1 MSGSEHRA
9 RYVPCN
15 WFRIDWHVWQVAM
28 CRPLF
33 VTVYSVVT
41 GGGCRLVPYVP
52 AMVFPMDIVLVG
64 N

>member
-1 MSGSEHRA
+1 MYPVIGFGFA
-9 RYVPCN
+9 Y
-15 WFRIDWHVWQVAM
+15 
-28 CRPLF
+28 PLF

-41 GGGCRLVPYVP
+41 GGRWLRLACVPFVP